1 MNRLKFDDDLQ
12 GKYCMKNLVI
22 LVLVL
27 IMSQTVSAQEANTK
41 FYNFD
46 DLLINGAY
54 QKPAVLLTDSRKKLK
69 FEKLLNL
76 KKEFLDRIKDT
87 AKDKSLR

>member
-1 MNRLKFDDDLQ
+1 
-12 GKYCMKNLVI
+12 MKNLIILI
-22 LVLVL
+22 LVL
-27 IMSQTVSAQEANTK
+27 IASQAVYAQDTNTK

-69 FEKLLNL
+69 FEKLLDL

>member
-1 MNRLKFDDDLQ
+1 
-12 GKYCMKNLVI
+12 MKKTSLLIGLI
-22 LVLVL
+22 LVL
-27 IMSQTVSAQEANTK
+27 SQFAHAQDTNTK

-69 FEKLLNL
+69 FDKLLDL
-76 KKEFLDRIKDT
+76 KRDFLYRVKES

>member
-1 MNRLKFDDDLQ
+1 
-12 GKYCMKNLVI
+12 MKKL
-22 LVLVL
+22 LLL
-27 IMSQTVSAQEANTK
+27 IMFVCLAAQSAFAQDTNTK

-69 FEKLLNL
+69 FDKLLDL
-76 KKEFLDRIKDT
+76 KRDFLHKVKES